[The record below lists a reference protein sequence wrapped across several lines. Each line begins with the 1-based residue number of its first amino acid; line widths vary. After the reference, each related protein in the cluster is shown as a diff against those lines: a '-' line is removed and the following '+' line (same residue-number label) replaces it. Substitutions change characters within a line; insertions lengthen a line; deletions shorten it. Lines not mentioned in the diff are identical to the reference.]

1 MGRLKIIDLKSQNL
15 CPMETDE
22 FVLSYNGEI
31 YNFIELKN
39 ILKKKYKFKTNS
51 DTEVLLYSW
60 KEWGTKVFSKLNGM
74 YAFAIYDKKK
84 QKVFLARDI
93 PGEKPLYYYT
103 DDKKFIF
110 ASEAKCI

>member
-1 MGRLKIIDLKSQNL
+1 MGRLKIIDLRSQKFMPN
-15 CPMETDE
+15 ETDGL
-22 FVLSYNGEI
+22 VLSYNGEI

-84 QKVFLARDI
+84 QKF
-93 PGEKPLYYYT
+93 
-103 DDKKFIF
+103 F
-110 ASEAKCI
+110 S

>member
-1 MGRLKIIDLKSQNL
+1 
-15 CPMETDE
+15 
-22 FVLSYNGEI
+22 
-31 YNFIELKN
+31 
-39 ILKKKYKFKTNS
+39 
-51 DTEVLLYSW
+51 
-60 KEWGTKVFSKLNGM
+60 M

-110 ASEAKCI
+110 ASEAKAFKRVINPKIKKKWQDTEVHNLK